1 MSTWL
6 YWRLK
11 RLVADGKVLIRDG
24 KSFRGLTAEDVA
36 TSVSVDPTTDGNL
49 DLGSDSSH
57 RWRTL
62 RLATSLILSASGTLT
77 SGANTLIGSVAD
89 KLNAAHLAIASQAV
103 GDILYASTT
112 TAFARLA
119 GVATGQVLKSGGVAT
134 APAWGAIGGTT
145 AATAPS
151 ATSEA
156 FTGTGFATAGQVV
169 TTTDNQTM
177 TLNECAG
184 MWLISA
190 TQAPCLIVSN
200 TAVTGAPAVLTVYGA
215 APTTHAGTYKVLR
228 GASHT
233 HSGTGLT

>member
-103 GDILYASTT
+103 GDILY
-112 TAFARLA
+112 
-119 GVATGQVLKSGGVAT
+119 
-134 APAWGAIGGTT
+134 I
-145 AATAPS
+145 
-151 ATSEA
+151 
-156 FTGTGFATAGQVV
+156 
-169 TTTDNQTM
+169 
-177 TLNECAG
+177 
-184 MWLISA
+184 
-190 TQAPCLIVSN
+190 
-200 TAVTGAPAVLTVYGA
+200 
-215 APTTHAGTYKVLR
+215 
-228 GASHT
+228 
-233 HSGTGLT
+233 